1 MSWIIFVKYL
11 HIIAAMMMIGGMFAR
26 QMVRTSA
33 KNSGD
38 IIIVASLLRAAGNID
53 QRLVI
58 PGINLVILVG
68 IILAIIAGW
77 PVLGFLQGATNNWL
91 LLSKIVVIA
100 ILVVVFGIFVP
111 GNRKLE
117 PLIQAAQEQGQVTP
131 ELRQALD
138 NKVIK
143 WAHFFEEAAVIAII
157 ALMVFKP
164 L

>member
-1 MSWIIFVKYL
+1 M
-11 HIIAAMMMIGGMFAR
+11 
-26 QMVRTSA
+26 
-33 KNSGD
+33 
-38 IIIVASLLRAAGNID
+38 
-53 QRLVI
+53 
-58 PGINLVILVG
+58 
-68 IILAIIAGW
+68 GW